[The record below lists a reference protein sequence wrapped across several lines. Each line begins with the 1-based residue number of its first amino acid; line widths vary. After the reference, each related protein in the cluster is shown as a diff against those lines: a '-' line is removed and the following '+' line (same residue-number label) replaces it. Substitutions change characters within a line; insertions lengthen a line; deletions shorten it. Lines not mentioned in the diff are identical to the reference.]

1 MKIKKAVKIIF
12 VILLIIAGTALFL
25 LSISKPANGRKH
37 TIHLVDTIYLQADP
51 PENKLLRYMK
61 KKYGVSFIRVEPEYK
76 FTEFSD
82 SRPYGSS
89 LWGYMYNGIIVT
101 TPEGDGEYYYVR
113 DNYGTYL
120 DNFGCFLVHDE
131 AENILEKSI
140 SSVVDGE
147 VKVACIPS
155 AVQDKELPADMT
167 AEYYIDNASYRF
179 RVFVCG
185 KGENAES
192 EYDAI
197 LEAMNIEKRPR
208 DDINEWI
215 RLTYVDK
222 YIFDQI
228 DTKNGSSFDIENNY
242 NVKTYIEGYHI
253 YNEEKSKTEYHW
265 RLKFVTPYDEE
276 N

>member
-1 MKIKKAVKIIF
+1 MKIKKSVKILF
-12 VILLIIAGTALFL
+12 LILLIIAGISFRL
-25 LSISKPANGRKH
+25 LSISKPENGRKH

-51 PENKLLRYMK
+51 PERKLLRYMK
-61 KKYGVSFIRVEPEYK
+61 KKYGVNFIRVKPEYK

-89 LWGYMYNGIIVT
+89 LWSYEYNGIIVT
-101 TPEGDGEYYYVR
+101 TPENSGEYYYVR

-120 DNFGCFLVHDE
+120 DNYGCFLVWDE
-131 AENILEKSI
+131 AEKILEKRI
-140 SSVVDGE
+140 SPVVDGD

-155 AVQDKELPADMT
+155 AIQDKELPADMT
-167 AEYYIDNASYRF
+167 AGYYIDNASYRF
-179 RVFVCG
+179 RVFICG

-197 LEAMNIEKRPR
+197 IEAMNMEKRPH

-222 YIFDQI
+222 YVFDQI
-228 DTKNGSSFDIENNY
+228 DTKDGSTFDIGNNY
-242 NVKTYIEGYHI
+242 NVKTYLEGYNV
-253 YNEEKSKTEYHW
+253 YNEDKGKAEYYW